1 MRVFIL
7 LLLTGLVAAGATS
20 LSITS
25 PSTLPGG
32 TQYQSYSATLA
43 ASGGTGS
50 YTWSVTTDT
59 QMTLPEGT
67 TLTASTGAITG
78 TPKGSGDYVVRFQVK
93 DSANATAVAELT
105 IPISGNERLAN
116 CTFFPPDNVWRQRI
130 DALPVHAQSAVWNSI
145 YHNASLHPDFGS
157 QYGIP
162 YTTVLA
168 GQTPVTVTIDHAN
181 GYYEESDF
189 GVNNLAGG
197 PTAVPIPPDAPIE
210 GTSISTGDRH
220 VLTIDTSACTLYELY
235 YATLPAWTAYS
246 SALFNLNSNALRPDG
261 WTSADA
267 AGLPIVPALVSYDE
281 AASGQ
286 IAHALRMTLQDTQN
300 SYIWPGRHRAGTSGT
315 QKPPMGARIR
325 LRNSASV
332 NARIPNLSALDQAI
346 ARALQQYGAFIA
358 DNGSSGFITGVP
370 DARWS
375 DDDLGNLK
383 AHAVVTL
390 SLTTSADAASGSNL
404 TFASAKGV
412 RPGMWV
418 QCHSACAGL
427 GVAGLTSAN
436 PVVSAVNGNTV
447 TLSQPLLARVSQG
460 TQIDFT
466 DPDLACSAGPGFCL
480 NDFEYV
486 DESALQVDPNSGAT
500 KPVITQTTLPAAAPR
515 RSYHATIAF
524 TGGLP
529 PFTCVVTSGALPAG
543 LTLNASTCTISGSA
557 SGSQSHPFTVR
568 VTDSAA
574 RQAQASLSIPMQ
586 GHCCIGPV
594 PNERTW
600 APRASE

>member
-1 MRVFIL
+1 MRVIFL
-7 LLLTGLVAAGATS
+7 LLLTGLAAAGATG

-32 TQYQSYSATLA
+32 TQYQSYSATLT

-67 TLTASTGAITG
+67 TLNASTGAITG
-78 TPKGSGDYVVRFQVK
+78 APTGSGEYVVKFQVK
-93 DSANATAVAELT
+93 DSANATATAELT
-105 IPISGNERLAN
+105 IPISGNERLGN
-116 CTFFPPDNVWRQRI
+116 CTFFPADNVWRQRI
-130 DALPVHAQSAVWNSI
+130 DALPVHSQSAVWNSI
-145 YHNASLHPDFGS
+145 YHNATLHPDFGS

-168 GQTPVTVTIDHAN
+168 GQTPTTVTIDLAN
-181 GYYEESDF
+181 GYYDESDF
-189 GVNNLAGG
+189 GINTTG
-197 PTAVPIPPDAPIE
+197 PHSVPIPADAPIE

-220 VLTIDTSACTLYELY
+220 VLTIDISTCLLYEMWNSH
-235 YATLPAWTAYS
+235 LPAWTVYS
-246 SALFNLNSNALRPDG
+246 SALFDLKSNALRPDG
-261 WTSADA
+261 WTSSDA
-267 AGLPIVPALVSYDE
+267 AGLPVVPALVDYDE

-286 IAHALRMTLQDTQN
+286 IEHALRMTLQNTQN

-325 LRNSASV
+325 LRNSDTV
-332 NARIPNLSALDQAI
+332 NARIAKLSAIDQTI

-358 DNGSSGFITGVP
+358 DNGSSGYITGIP

-375 DDDLGNLK
+375 DDDLGDLK
-383 AHAVVTL
+383 AHAVVTF
-390 SLTTSADAASGSNL
+390 SLATTAAAASGSNL
-404 TFASAKGV
+404 TFANAGRV

-418 QCHSACAGL
+418 QCHTTCAGL
-427 GVAGLTSAN
+427 GVGGSTIAN

-447 TLSQPLLARVSQG
+447 TLSQPLLAAVPQG

-466 DPDLACSAGPGFCL
+466 DPDQACSAGPGFCL
-480 NDFEYV
+480 DDFDYV

-500 KPVITQTTLPAAAPR
+500 QPVITQTSLPAASTGKP
-515 RSYHATIAF
+515 YHATIAS

-529 PFTCVVTSGALPAG
+529 PFTCAVTSGTLPAG
-543 LTLNASTCTISGSA
+543 LTLNAATCTISGTA
-557 SGSQSHPFTVR
+557 SGSQSRPFTIS

-574 RQAQASLSIPMQ
+574 RHALASFSMSVSSS
-586 GHCCIGPV
+586 GHCCLSPILRGRPTGP
-594 PNERTW
+594 P
-600 APRASE
+600 SIQ